1 MKRALIIAL
10 GILAITWA
18 GVNTEIDYGVCV
30 NEEQDGFTFNDDPEY
45 NYISYRNTDA
55 RPGERVL
62 SVFFLNPTNLAPDDY
77 IYRNDWII
85 GR

>member
-1 MKRALIIAL
+1 MKRALIITL

-18 GVNTEIDYGVCV
+18 GVNTEIDYGVCL
-30 NEEQDGFTFNDDPEY
+30 NDTGDGQVYNADPEY
-45 NYISYRNTDA
+45 NYISYRNTEAVTGDNVIT
-55 RPGERVL
+55 VL
-62 SVFFLNPTNLAPDDY
+62 FLNPFNMAPDDY

>member
-45 NYISYRNTDA
+45 NYISYRKTDA
-55 RPGERVL
+55 RPGERVF
-62 SVFFLNPTNLAPDDY
+62 SVFFLNPTNLQPDDY
-77 IYRNDWII
+77 IFRWDYVFR
-85 GR
+85 R